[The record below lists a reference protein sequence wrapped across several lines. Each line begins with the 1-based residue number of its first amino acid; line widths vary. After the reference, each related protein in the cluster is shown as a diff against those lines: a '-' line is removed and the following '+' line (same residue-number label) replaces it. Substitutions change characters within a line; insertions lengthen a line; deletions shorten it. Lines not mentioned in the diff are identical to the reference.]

1 MPQSI
6 LAMLAL
12 LMATTFV
19 MQQQRST
26 LHTRTQLI
34 RNEIALQSTGVA
46 ESVLSDIG
54 TKAFDQETEKL
65 DEEETL
71 TDPDELTDEVD
82 FDGSGVRVA
91 VEDYHNQTL
100 TRKRPFR
107 ADTLEFTVE
116 VEVTYVKDDQE
127 TPVDNQTKNKMA
139 TVTVRS
145 TDINN
150 PVESRISRSY
160 TCLSKCNW

>member
-6 LAMLAL
+6 LAILAL

-26 LHTRTQLI
+26 LHTRAQLI

-54 TKAFDQETEKL
+54 TRAFDQETETGGAL
-65 DEEETL
+65 DEASDL
-71 TDPDELTDEVD
+71 TPEGE
-82 FDGSGVRVA
+82 FGGSGVRTA
-91 VEDYHNQTL
+91 IEDYHNQML
-100 TRKRPFR
+100 TGKRPFR
-107 ADTLEFTVE
+107 ADTLDFTVE

-127 TPVDNQTKNKMA
+127 TPVDYRTKNKMA

-145 TDINN
+145 TDISN
-150 PVESRISRSY
+150 PVESRVSRSY
-160 TCLSKCNW
+160 TCLSKCEW